1 MSTRSTPAA
10 QLCASL
16 NGENDGKLLP
26 YPRCPAKRG
35 DDERNHTTY
44 SRMNAF
50 NSACSLPIH
59 TASSQ
64 ISIVDGTF
72 PDFTSISARRKFPLM
87 FLLFSHSP
95 LSPLSR
101 LSPLSPLSPHINDL
115 EAPTDSNTD
124 GSIGHG
130 LNNPTPKLYFS
141 LKTSY
146 HPTQWIRDPGQPQL
160 TGVNSTMKRKV
171 IRTPPNG
178 AKRA

>member
-1 MSTRSTPAA
+1 
-10 QLCASL
+10 
-16 NGENDGKLLP
+16 
-26 YPRCPAKRG
+26 
-35 DDERNHTTY
+35 
-44 SRMNAF
+44 MNAF

-72 PDFTSISARRKFPLM
+72 PGFTTISASVQQLLAGLW
-87 FLLFSHSP
+87 FLNTQKVPFNVFAFSHSP

-115 EAPTDSNTD
+115 EAPTDLNID

-146 HPTQWIRDPGQPQL
+146 HPSPQHPHP
-160 TGVNSTMKRKV
+160 
-171 IRTPPNG
+171 ID
-178 AKRA
+178 